1 MSNTT
6 TSTLVEQSAS
16 IVSAI
21 ESQIHAIE
29 ASKCSANKEIDIINR
44 LKSIAMA
51 NMVGCSEVLQKEA
64 QRIFTKVDAIIG
76 ETRKTVA
83 EVDSKVFKARQRLD
97 SYQSK
102 LS

>member
-1 MSNTT
+1 
-6 TSTLVEQSAS
+6 
-16 IVSAI
+16 
-21 ESQIHAIE
+21 
-29 ASKCSANKEIDIINR
+29 
-44 LKSIAMA
+44 MA